1 MGMKYIESVKSLI
14 LLLLVLLSAVLSFSI
29 WNFMPGY
36 ETIDKQPTV
45 DITIGAQKRVEEVVK
60 PYKLIFNFEDGMR
73 GTENSLV
80 IDRVFESMKQLTI
93 EELTLSRKKISVEDI
108 NDTLRKPNQFTFFY
122 PAGVPFK
129 VLDTIL
135 TIEDSNIPEESFTKM
150 TVNWSKIEE
159 NGLQLSFINDQENL
173 EYFAYARGIDQRRL
187 SDRILTDAANYNLYT
202 EIQRE
207 GHLSLYLSSQA
218 PEDMM
223 EYTYLLSETDPDQFK
238 KALFPDPNVVRS
250 NTVALSTQEF
260 LDDSSKLTVDTTN
273 KWINYVNPGEESK
286 GIAIPSELIFNSI
299 DFVNEHG
306 GWTDD
311 YRFFD
316 IDPINKQISFGLHIS
331 GFPAFSDTK
340 MTTAIHETWGE
351 NDIFRY
357 HRPYYD
363 LGTPFPTENNNVPMI
378 SGKAAADVLASIRE
392 IDFSLIDEI
401 KAGYNISTIQ
411 SQDQP
416 LIIAEPSYFYSLNG
430 NWLRLTP
437 EMLGGGPLGL
447 E

>member
-1 MGMKYIESVKSLI
+1 MKYLESIKSLI
-14 LLLLVLLSAVLSFSI
+14 LLLLVLLSVLLSFSI

-60 PYKLIFNFEDGMR
+60 PYKLLFNFEDGKR

-80 IDRVFESMKQLTI
+80 IDRIFEKMKQLSI
-93 EELTLSRKKISVEDI
+93 QELTLNQKISVEGI
-108 NDTLRKPNQFTFFY
+108 NETLRKPNQFTFFY

-135 TIEDSNIPEESFTKM
+135 TIEDSNIPEESFTQMIVKW
-150 TVNWSKIEE
+150 NGNDE
-159 NGLQLSFINDQENL
+159 NRLQISFINNQENL
-173 EYFAYARGIDQRRL
+173 EYIAYASGIDRSRL
-187 SDRILTDAANYNLYT
+187 SDQILTDAANYNTYT
-202 EIQRE
+202 EVQRE

-218 PEDMM
+218 PDDMY
-223 EYTYLLSETDPDQFK
+223 EYTYLLTDTNLDQFK

-316 IDPINKQISFGLHIS
+316 IDPINKEISFGLHIA

-357 HRPYYD
+357 HRPFYD
-363 LGTPFPTENNNVPMI
+363 LGNPFPAENNNVPMI

-392 IDFSLIDEI
+392 IDFNLIDEV

-416 LIIAEPSYFYSLNG
+416 LIVAEPSYFYSLNG
-430 NWLRLTP
+430 NWLRLTQD
-437 EMLGGGPLGL
+437 MLGGGPLGL